1 MMNHHILLILIFGL
15 FLVAC
20 NDKTAT
26 DQDTLDAA
34 ATTNDDVSGTYT
46 IDPSSS
52 QVKWKGFKPT
62 GVHNGTVP
70 VSSGT
75 ITVENGLVT
84 AGTIELDMT
93 GITVLDLQGE
103 NKDRLES
110 HLRGTNPGKEED
122 FFNVG
127 KYPKATYEI
136 NSSTLLSNDPD
147 ANQMIS
153 GTLTIKDISKPVN
166 IRARVNVNEDE
177 LTATTPEFE
186 IDRTQFDIKFKS
198 RKFFND
204 LQDDFINDEFA
215 LQIELKANR

>member
-1 MMNHHILLILIFGL
+1 MMKHLFLLIIICGSIFI
-15 FLVAC
+15 AC
-20 NDKTAT
+20 NDKTST
-26 DQDTLDAA
+26 DQG
-34 ATTNDDVSGTYT
+34 DVEAPDSADINASGTYT

-52 QVKWKGFKPT
+52 EIKWKGFKPT

-75 ITVENGLVT
+75 ITVEDGLVT
-84 AGTIELDMT
+84 DGTIEIDMT

-136 NSSTLLSNDPD
+136 NSATFLSNDPD

-166 IRARVNVNEDE
+166 FRAKVNVDEDQ

-215 LQIELKANR
+215 LQIGIKAKK